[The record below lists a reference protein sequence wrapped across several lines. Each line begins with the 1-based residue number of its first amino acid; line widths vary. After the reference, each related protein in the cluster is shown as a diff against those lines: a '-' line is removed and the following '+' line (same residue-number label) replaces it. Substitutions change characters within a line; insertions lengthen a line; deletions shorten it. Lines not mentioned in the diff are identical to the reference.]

1 MMHVDSARK
10 QVMVKQMQNTKEKE
24 RDRPVIHFIKHNHL
38 ADTKASELSSSLRKI
53 SIEQLSNFVSD
64 QFVSSSVRTSAPKPW
79 TA

>member
-38 ADTKASELSSSLRKI
+38 ADTKASELSSSL
-53 SIEQLSNFVSD
+53 
-64 QFVSSSVRTSAPKPW
+64 
-79 TA
+79 